1 MMKTDIRMQTGAI
14 YKPEGIEDAK
24 IHDNE
29 QYKVSPHN
37 EFIIRSALT
46 AVVILTLLAFIWK
59 SLSTGSVNTSG
70 DYIKMENVEV
80 DLEE

>member
-1 MMKTDIRMQTGAI
+1 M
-14 YKPEGIEDAK
+14 
-24 IHDNE
+24 
-29 QYKVSPHN
+29 

>member
-1 MMKTDIRMQTGAI
+1 MMKPDITMQTGAV

-24 IHDNE
+24 IHENE

-37 EFIIRSALT
+37 EFIIKSALT
-46 AVVILTLLAFIWK
+46 AFLVLMILAFTWK

>member
-1 MMKTDIRMQTGAI
+1 MMKTDITMQTGAV

-24 IHDNE
+24 IHENE

>member
-1 MMKTDIRMQTGAI
+1 MMKPDITMQTGAV
-14 YKPEGIEDAK
+14 YKPEDIEDK
-24 IHDNE
+24 IYDAE
-29 QYKVSPHN
+29 QYKASPHM